1 MPKPLDPW
9 AACREAVALGVTLKQ
24 AAETYGLSYGA
35 AKMRA
40 SREKWPKP
48 SDLAPAPKPGTP
60 APLPPVA
67 LASQSWAE
75 RGEQH
80 REVVFKLAQ
89 QALAKAKPRRLEEWA
104 DIERAARL
112 ADRAAG
118 LDKPQAAVN
127 ICFPQVQS
135 SEPLPVFDISA
146 SDAANPPAL
155 NL

>member
-9 AACREAVALGVTLKQ
+9 AACREAVALGVTLRQ

-40 SREKWPKP
+40 SREKWPRP
-48 SDLAPAPKPGTP
+48 ADLSPAPQPGTP

-80 REVVFKLAQ
+80 RAQVFELARKAL
-89 QALAKAKPRRLEEWA
+89 QAAKPRRLEEWA

-118 LDKPQAAVN
+118 LDKPQPVLSLH
-127 ICFPQVQS
+127 FPQVQS
-135 SEPLPVFDISA
+135 SESQGIIDLSANDAPGTPVLD
-146 SDAANPPAL
+146 L
-155 NL
+155 